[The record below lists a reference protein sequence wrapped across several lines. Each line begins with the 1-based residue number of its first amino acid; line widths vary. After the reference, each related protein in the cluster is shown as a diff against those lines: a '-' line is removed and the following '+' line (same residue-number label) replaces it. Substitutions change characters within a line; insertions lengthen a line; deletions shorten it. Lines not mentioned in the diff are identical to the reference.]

1 MPSPWPSHPLLPAA
15 HAARAAALL
24 VTLAVVGPDTARAQ
38 AKAPEHVR
46 GTVVSLV
53 GDELEVQVKPGQVVK
68 LELAGDATV
77 ALVDKADLASVAEG
91 TFIGTTAVPEAGG
104 KLRAVEVH
112 LFPESMRGVGEGH
125 RPWDLRPGSSMT
137 NATVAGVSAVKGPSS
152 MTNATVAKVSGSGTA
167 RTLRLQYQGGE
178 QVVDVPPNTP
188 VVKLEPGDRSAL
200 VPGAH
205 VFVIAARSADGK
217 LVAQRISAGRNGV
230 VPPM

>member
-1 MPSPWPSHPLLPAA
+1 MPSHSHLPLSTAA
-15 HAARAAALL
+15 AARAAALL
-24 VTLAVVGPDTARAQ
+24 VTLAVAGPGIAQ
-38 AKAPEHVR
+38 AQEHVR

-53 GDELEVQVKPGQVVK
+53 GDELQVQVKPGQVVK
-68 LELAGDATV
+68 VELAADATV

-125 RPWDLRPGSSMT
+125 RAWDLRPGSSMT
-137 NATVAGVSAVKGPSS
+137 NAIVAGVSAVKGPSS

-167 RTLRLQYQGGE
+167 RTLRLKYQGGE
-178 QVVDVPPNTP
+178 QVVVVPPNTP

-205 VFVIAARSADGK
+205 VFVIAAKSADGK

>member
-1 MPSPWPSHPLLPAA
+1 MPSRSHSHLPLSAA
-15 HAARAAALL
+15 AAARAAALL
-24 VTLAVVGPDTARAQ
+24 VTLAVAIPGIAQ
-38 AKAPEHVR
+38 AQEHVR

-53 GDELEVQVKPGQVVK
+53 GDELKVQVKPGQVVK
-68 LELAGDATV
+68 VELAGDATV
-77 ALVDKADLASVAEG
+77 ALVDKADLASVSEG
-91 TFIGTTAVPEAGG
+91 SFIGTTAVPEAGG

-125 RPWDLRPGSSMT
+125 RPWDLKPGSSMT

-167 RTLRLQYQGGE
+167 RTLRLQYKGGE
-178 QVVDVPPNTP
+178 QVVVVPPNTP

-200 VPGAH
+200 VPGTH
-205 VFVIAARSADGK
+205 VFVIAAKSADGK